1 MGMAKRV
8 RLLGFGLAGAALF
21 AVPNAARADEVFF
34 AGSTSGGFNAQAAGA
49 TNTLLGL
56 TFRNSTFSGTTSNGF
71 LGIGNTAMPATPNVD
86 NLGSFTLSGTPNNYG
101 SFAAPTNTFTL
112 MVTFTAPP
120 GISGGQTKTY
130 TAFVSGSVTSND
142 VGGVFVDFN
151 NAPQTYTFNNGT
163 TSGQFTFWVNDVSV
177 IAGGTSAITG
187 TIISAS
193 QTTVPEPA
201 SMTLLGTGLAGIVA
215 ARRRKAKK

>member
-1 MGMAKRV
+1 MGMARQV
-8 RLLGFGLAGAALF
+8 RLLGLGLAGAALL
-21 AVPNAARADEVFF
+21 AAPNAARADEVFF

-56 TFRNSTFSGTTSNGF
+56 TFRNSTFSGTTSSGF
-71 LGIGNTAMPATPNVD
+71 LGIGNTANPATPNVD
-86 NLGSFTLSGTPNNYG
+86 NLGSFTLSG
-101 SFAAPTNTFTL
+101 AANSYAGNTFTL
-112 MVTFTAPP
+112 MVTFTAPA

-130 TAFVSGSVTSND
+130 TASIIGNVTTND
-142 VGGVFVDFN
+142 QGGVFVDFN
-151 NAPQTYTFNNGT
+151 NTPQTYTFANGAT
-163 TSGQFTFWVNDVSV
+163 TGQFTFWVNDVSV